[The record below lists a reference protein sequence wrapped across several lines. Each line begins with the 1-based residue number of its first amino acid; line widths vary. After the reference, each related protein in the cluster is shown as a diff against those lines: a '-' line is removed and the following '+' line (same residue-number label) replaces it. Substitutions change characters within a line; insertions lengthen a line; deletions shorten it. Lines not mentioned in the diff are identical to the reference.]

1 MEGEGSAGQTVVAAS
16 VEAAA
21 VSTVAWPRA
30 RRGRTGGGAGL
41 MDGYASDGG

>member
-16 VEAAA
+16 VISVA

-30 RRGRTGGGAGL
+30 RRGRMGGGAGL
-41 MDGYASDGG
+41 VDGYTSDGG